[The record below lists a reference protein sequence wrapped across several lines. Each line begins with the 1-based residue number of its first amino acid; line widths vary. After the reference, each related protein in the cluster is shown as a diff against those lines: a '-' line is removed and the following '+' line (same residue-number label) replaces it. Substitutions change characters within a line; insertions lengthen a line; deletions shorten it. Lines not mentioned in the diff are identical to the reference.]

1 MRISTI
7 SVVLLIL
14 SVTAF
19 LSGCSISYSGGKSS
33 DSISASLDSISDSSS
48 SSSGG
53 DDSAAASTA
62 NNYAEDVTAAT
73 ADYASNQSGVERFLQ
88 VISNIARTHGVV
100 DWERDQLTYTSMG
113 KGLKQAGV
121 DEQTIATLAYFH
133 GLPNRSDYL
142 LVLESY
148 RQS

>member
-7 SVVLLIL
+7 TTVLLIL
-14 SVTAF
+14 SLPFF

-48 SSSGG
+48 GG
-53 DDSAAASTA
+53 DDSSAASAA
-62 NNYAEDVTAAT
+62 NNYAEDVIAAT

-88 VISNIARTHGVV
+88 VISSIARAHGVV
-100 DWERDQLTYTSMG
+100 DWEREQLTYTSMG
-113 KGLKQAGV
+113 KGLKQADV
-121 DEQTIATLAYFH
+121 DEKTIVTLTYFQ
-133 GLPNRSDYL
+133 GLMNRSDYL
-142 LVLESY
+142 LVLKSY

>member
-7 SVVLLIL
+7 TVVLVIL
-14 SVTAF
+14 SLPIF
-19 LSGCSISYSGGKSS
+19 LSGCSVSYSGGKSS

-48 SSSGG
+48 GG
-53 DDSAAASTA
+53 DDSSSASAA
-62 NNYAEDVTAAT
+62 NNYAEDVIVAT
-73 ADYASNQSGVERFLQ
+73 ADYASSQSGVERFLQ
-88 VISNIARTHGVV
+88 VISNIARIHGVV
-100 DWERDQLTYTSMG
+100 DWERDQLTYISMG

-121 DEQTIATLAYFH
+121 DEKTIATLAYFQ
-133 GLPNRSDYL
+133 GLTNRSDYL

>member
-7 SVVLLIL
+7 IAVLLIL
-14 SVTAF
+14 SVPVF
-19 LSGCSISYSGGKSS
+19 LSGCSVSYSGGKSS

-48 SSSGG
+48 GG
-53 DDSAAASTA
+53 DDSSAASAA

-88 VISNIARTHGVV
+88 VISSIARIHGVV

-121 DEQTIATLAYFH
+121 DEKTIAILAYFH

>member
-7 SVVLLIL
+7 TAVLLIL
-14 SVTAF
+14 SVPAF

-33 DSISASLDSISDSSS
+33 DSISASFDSISD

-53 DDSAAASTA
+53 DDSAAASAA

-73 ADYASNQSGVERFLQ
+73 ADYASNQRGVERFQ
-88 VISNIARTHGVV
+88 QIISSIARIHGVV

-121 DEQTIATLAYFH
+121 DEQTIATLAYFN